1 MVSREASNLLNTSK
15 VILLGRGNHDGPC
28 NKPESAGWRL
38 TLPFLPP
45 QNGQVEIDPEQDVDD
60 EDGDEG
66 LCNVGH
72 ASFSF
77 QLNPDVTIKH
87 NATA

>member
-1 MVSREASNLLNTSK
+1 M
-15 VILLGRGNHDGPC
+15 
-28 NKPESAGWRL
+28 
-38 TLPFLPP
+38 PFLPP
-45 QNGQVEIDPEQDVDD
+45 QNSEVEIDPEQDVDD
-60 EDGDEG
+60 EDGNEG

-72 ASFSF
+72 ASSSF